1 MQGIVSS
8 RLNEGAAPTFYPTA
22 EITAA
27 LNEAERVFCLLTLAL
42 ETTTPWSIPPNQ
54 TFTHVLPSFP
64 DWICPLR
71 VSNAGGTKIRPAKF
85 SELWA
90 LDNQWPVKPGA
101 PTRYAAAGADL
112 VAVYPQPT
120 VGTVVNITYARAPVP
135 LVNAGDVPEL
145 QPEYHPQLVNYAINR
160 MRQVEGGEVFAG
172 TLPLLAE
179 FMDAATEYGNAMRLR
194 AIGSGYDTLP
204 FELALFD
211 RSRLVGLASK
221 AKA

>member
-1 MQGIVSS
+1 
-8 RLNEGAAPTFYPTA
+8 
-22 EITAA
+22 
-27 LNEAERVFCLLTLAL
+27 VFCLLTLAL
-42 ETTTPWSIPPNQ
+42 ETTTLWTIPANQ
-54 TFTHVLPSFP
+54 TFTHVLASFP

-71 VSNAGGTKIRPAKF
+71 VSNAAGTKIRPAKF

-120 VGTVVNITYARAPVP
+120 VGTVVNITYARAPVA

-145 QPEYHPQLVNYAINR
+145 PIELHPALVSYAINR
-160 MRQVEGGEVFAG
+160 MRTVEGGDVFAL

-179 FMDAATEYGNAMRLR
+179 FMDSAEEYGNFMRQR
-194 AIGSGYDTLP
+194 AIGAGYDQTC